1 MLAHGQQFTFERDIC
16 TGLGDRLGLILTL
29 AALARVEN
37 ASVAFKWC
45 TDPSPVLSRIR
56 PHIPLWNGYNFS
68 LSELQNRFN
77 LPVEIVFAPLGQA
90 AKVQWQNVGVP
101 AEECLDSVYT
111 IAWRTMRLSVRH
123 TNGKR
128 FIAAYKDIGRSLKA
142 KPEHG
147 YAVLHLRGPDR
158 NTPDAYDHDPAAFCT
173 AYILR
178 RLGMQVIAISNN
190 PVWANDLL
198 DGRLV
203 VSNSTSPYDDM
214 ELLWGASAI
223 VQHVWG
229 SWSSFSTVP
238 ALATSTPIITTYRG
252 TPSRTL
258 LLQAHD
264 SMPKELYTCHS
275 KRQFLAAIH
284 S

>member
-1 MLAHGQQFTFERDIC
+1 MSSAQQFYFNRDIC
-16 TGLGDRLGLILTL
+16 TGLGDRLVVILTL

-37 ASVAFKWC
+37 ASVAFGWC
-45 TDPSPVLSRIR
+45 TDPSPVMSRIT
-56 PHIPLWNGYNFS
+56 PHIPKWQGYNFS
-68 LSELQNRFN
+68 LTELQNRFN
-77 LPVEIVFAPLGQA
+77 LPAEIVFAPLGQA
-90 AKVQWQNVGVP
+90 AKVQWQGLEVP
-101 AEECLDSVYT
+101 AEQGLDSVYT
-111 IAWRTMRLSVRH
+111 IAWRTMRLSMRH

-128 FIAAYKDIGRSLKA
+128 FIAAYRDIGRSLKA
-142 KPEHG
+142 KPDRR

-190 PVWANDLL
+190 PVWANELL
-198 DGRLV
+198 DGRFEIS
-203 VSNSTSPYDDM
+203 SNTSPYDDM

-229 SWSSFSTVP
+229 AWSSFSTVP

-252 TPSRTL
+252 TPSRPL
-258 LLQAHD
+258 LFQAYD

-275 KRQFLAAIH
+275 KRQFLAVAAA
-284 S
+284 